1 MSSLAGCRRPA
12 LLACGPP
19 RPRRR
24 ARGARH
30 LRRRQG
36 ASLAWVASVNFN
48 SEPRLAVEAAEP
60 DSEHRDLRAES
71 TSAIAAWFRTCCWS
85 AGVHHLS
92 AWNRPF
98 QETSVMVTVRR
109 SSVQFLT
116 STVTDIS
123 NQHYPPG
130 PFLYQ
135 NHLWGLLRKCIQLEK
150 PSSPPF

>member
-1 MSSLAGCRRPA
+1 MLAGCRGLYVPDDTA
-12 LLACGPP
+12 GSP

-30 LRRRQG
+30 LRRSQG
-36 ASLAWVASVNFN
+36 ASLAWVALLNFT
-48 SEPRLAVEAAEP
+48 SEPRVAVEAAEP

-71 TSAIAAWFRTCCWS
+71 QSSSAIAAWFRTCCWS

-116 STVTDIS
+116 SLPVTDIS
-123 NQHYPPG
+123 YQHYPRLCTKIMPVFW
-130 PFLYQ
+130 FLFLHTCGGY
-135 NHLWGLLRKCIQLEK
+135 
-150 PSSPPF
+150 